1 MIRVRFTSR
10 ALRVLRRAAV
20 GCICLTA
27 ITSLASPRYESAPEL
42 IGGYLQNAK
51 TPIVV
56 FNPQRDRMLIH
67 TVERYPNIAG
77 LATPALLMAG
87 LRINPLNNGPRQVN
101 RCRALQLKRLDSERT
116 IDIRIPS
123 TFPISVP
130 EWSPDGDQF
139 AFMRIRPRDV
149 ILYLGDGES
158 GGLQHVK
165 DVTLNGALGKP
176 VQWLPDGR
184 NLLCRILA
192 ERPDRRPSPFRAP
205 IGPVVEDTVQP
216 ELQVAR
222 QGSFLQSERD
232 EKLLEYFAT
241 SQLAIVN
248 SETHGVTRIGRPEIF
263 SRVQASPDGQ
273 YILVSYLRAP
283 YPRDL
288 PVSGFPKRV
297 EIWNREG
304 ELVYHLADI
313 PARRNVPVGGVLAAK
328 RMYNWRPTSPAELI
342 WADEPLDG
350 GHPAILVPHR
360 DRIMKLEAPFTG
372 QPEEIVRVEDRLESL
387 WWGEDP
393 HVVMFREYDAERGL
407 FRTYLFNPDDPE
419 PLPEILWA
427 RRRGDRYTDP
437 GTPIMRRLPN
447 GQSVMRVYYN
457 SIYLAG
463 DGASPEGERPFLDL
477 FNLTTREVEPIFES
491 DNESYERVID
501 LLEPDA
507 ASIITRKETAG
518 SPPNHYIRRFPD
530 GELEQL
536 TNFDDDFPEMRE
548 VHRQMISFQ
557 REDGVKMSFVLH
569 LPPDYDVS
577 DDNRERL
584 PTILWVHPRTYA
596 AGEFAGQVRESLR
609 RFPIYKGAV
618 HRFLALQGYAV
629 LDSTTIPVI
638 GDPES
643 ANDTFLEQVVSGAR
657 AAIDKAVDL
666 GFADPERI
674 GVGGHSYGAF
684 VAVNLM
690 AHTDLFKTG
699 VARSGAYNR
708 TLTPFGFQHERRS
721 LWEAPEL
728 YTKLS
733 PLMFA
738 NQIQEPVLLIHGS
751 ADDNPATAPIQ
762 SKWMYQAIQGNGGT
776 ARLVNLPHEGHR
788 YEAVQSVGHVAWEM
802 INWFDR
808 HLKPVPEL
816 PSLITT
822 PTFDMPEI
830 FIP

>member
-1 MIRVRFTSR
+1 MIRVRFTARVSLAIR
-10 ALRVLRRAAV
+10 RVL
-20 GCICLTA
+20 
-27 ITSLASPRYESAPEL
+27 LAGAWMVEFGAWSAQPYEAAPEM
-42 IGGYLQNAK
+42 IGGYLRNAR
-51 TPIVV
+51 TPIVI
-56 FNPQRDRMLIH
+56 FNPQRDRMLIQ
-67 TVERYPNIAG
+67 TVERYPAIAG
-77 LATPALLMAG
+77 LATPSLSLAG
-87 LRINPLNNGPRQVN
+87 LRFNPFNNGPVQVN
-101 RCRALQLKRLDSERT
+101 HCRSLQLKRLDSERT
-116 IDIRIPS
+116 IDIPLSKAI
-123 TFPISVP
+123 PISVP
-130 EWSPDGDQF
+130 EWSPDGDQY
-139 AFMRIRPRDV
+139 AFMRSRGRDV
-149 ILYLGDGES
+149 VLCIGDGES
-158 GGLQHVK
+158 GRFRHLLEVK
-165 DVTLNGALGKP
+165 LNGALGKP

-192 ERPDRRPSPFRAP
+192 EGAVKPANPSRVPL
-205 IGPVVEDTVQP
+205 GPVVEDTAQP
-216 ELQVAR
+216 ELQIAR
-222 QGSFLQSERD
+222 AGSFLQSERD

-248 SETHGVTRIGRPEIF
+248 SETHQVTPIGKPRIF

-273 YILVSYLRAP
+273 YILVSYVRAP

-297 EIWNREG
+297 EIWDRDGNF
-304 ELVYHLADI
+304 VYHLADI

-360 DRIMKLEAPFTG
+360 DRIMRLEAPFTG
-372 QPEEIVRVEDRLESL
+372 QPEEMVRVEDRLESL

-393 HVVMFREYDAERGL
+393 HVALLREYDAERGQ
-407 FRTYLFNPDDPE
+407 FRTYLFNPDE
-419 PLPEILWA
+419 FGATPEILWA

-437 GTPIMRRLPN
+437 GKPVMRRLPN

-463 DGASPEGERPFLDL
+463 EGASPEGVQPFLDL

-491 DNESYERVID
+491 APDVYERVID

-507 ASIITRKETAG
+507 ASIVTRKETAT
-518 SPPNHYIRRFPD
+518 SPPNFYVRRYPED
-530 GELEQL
+530 ETEPL
-536 TNFDDDFPEMRE
+536 TDFLDEYPAMRK
-548 VHRQMISFQ
+548 VHRQMFSFE

-569 LPPDYDVS
+569 LPPEYDAS
-577 DDNRERL
+577 NPERERL
-584 PTILWVHPRTYA
+584 PTVLWVHPRTYA
-596 AGEFAGQVRESLR
+596 AEEFAGQVRESLR
-609 RFPIYKGAV
+609 RFPIYKGAA
-618 HRFLALQGYAV
+618 HRFLALHGYAV

-638 GDPES
+638 GDPEI
-643 ANDTFLEQVVSGAR
+643 ANDTFQEQVVSGAR
-657 AAIDKAVDL
+657 AAIEKAVEL

-690 AHTDLFKTG
+690 AHTDLFKAA

-738 NQIQEPVLLIHGS
+738 HQIQEPVLLIHGG

-762 SKWMYQAIQGNGGT
+762 SQWMYQAIRGNGGT
-776 ARLVNLPHEGHR
+776 ARLVTLPHESHR
-788 YEAVQSVGHVAWEM
+788 YEAVQSVEHVTWEM
-802 INWFDR
+802 IKWFDR
-808 HLKPVPEL
+808 HLKPVTER
-816 PSLITT
+816 PSLIST
-822 PTFDMPEI
+822 PTLDMPEI